1 MLMRMY
7 IRWAEIYHNF
17 KVEVVEKLEGE
28 SVGIKSAMIKIVGE
42 KAYGWAKS
50 ESGIHRLVRI
60 SPFDAN
66 GKRHTSFA
74 SVGVTPVIEDS
85 IDIAVDEKDLKIDTY
100 RASGAGGQ
108 HVNKTESAVRITHIP
123 TGVVVQ
129 CQNGR
134 SQHRNKD
141 EALKLLKGRLYQIE
155 LEKKEQKMAEEYGK
169 KCDIGWGNQIRSYVM
184 HPYQMVKDLRTGHE
198 VGNINSVFDGIEDI
212 NVDAVNRHNGHT
224 PLHLACA
231 NGSTGVVNLLLKRED
246 IDVNAINEDG
256 YTPLDLA
263 CKKDKAEVVTS
274 LLKRKDINV
283 NADENGCTPLHYAA
297 EDGHKEAI
305 DILMAKGADPLLKNK
320 DGKTPMDLDKNGYI
334 KQFLEKKAIKNGIIA
349 GCATAAL
356 STAIAVTL
364 FATGT
369 VAVELMSM
377 MIAAAIIT
385 TAALAVG
392 GITYSILKPSTKMD
406 ETKEAQNVNRDGN
419 VLGDGRQ

>member
-1 MLMRMY
+1 MKTYSEIFEYFQGLNKSISLIRRCLDIEKLKLRLEELDSQASNDNLWQDNQKAQEILKERSKIKHDVELFLKLESDYNDAISLMKSAIDENDEEFFSEVESELAKLEKLIKLKETESLFTGEADNNNCFLEIHSGAGGTESNDWAEMLMRMY
-7 IRWAEIYHNF
+7 VRWAEIYHNF

-198 VGNINSVFDGIEDI
+198 VGNINSVFDG
-212 NVDAVNRHNGHT
+212 N
-224 PLHLACA
+224 
-231 NGSTGVVNLLLKRED
+231 
-246 IDVNAINEDG
+246 IDCFIVSVL
-256 YTPLDLA
+256 T
-263 CKKDKAEVVTS
+263 
-274 LLKRKDINV
+274 
-283 NADENGCTPLHYAA
+283 
-297 EDGHKEAI
+297 
-305 DILMAKGADPLLKNK
+305 
-320 DGKTPMDLDKNGYI
+320 
-334 KQFLEKKAIKNGIIA
+334 KQN
-349 GCATAAL
+349 
-356 STAIAVTL
+356 
-364 FATGT
+364 
-369 VAVELMSM
+369 
-377 MIAAAIIT
+377 
-385 TAALAVG
+385 
-392 GITYSILKPSTKMD
+392 
-406 ETKEAQNVNRDGN
+406 
-419 VLGDGRQ
+419 